1 MPPIIG
7 IKTANISIPVDFILS
22 KPERPLNL
30 LGNCPNQ
37 PLMIEPVLYPDN
49 DPKTPRVSL
58 KDFEFIRC
66 IGMGGF
72 SKVYMV
78 REKRTG

>member
-1 MPPIIG
+1 
-7 IKTANISIPVDFILS
+7 
-22 KPERPLNL
+22 
-30 LGNCPNQ
+30 
-37 PLMIEPVLYPDN
+37 MIEPVLYPDN

>member
-1 MPPIIG
+1 MQ
-7 IKTANISIPVDFILS
+7 L
-22 KPERPLNL
+22 
-30 LGNCPNQ
+30 Q
-37 PLMIEPVLYPDN
+37 PLIIEPVFTLDN
-49 DPKTPRVSL
+49 EIKTPRVSL

-78 REKRTG
+78 RERKSG